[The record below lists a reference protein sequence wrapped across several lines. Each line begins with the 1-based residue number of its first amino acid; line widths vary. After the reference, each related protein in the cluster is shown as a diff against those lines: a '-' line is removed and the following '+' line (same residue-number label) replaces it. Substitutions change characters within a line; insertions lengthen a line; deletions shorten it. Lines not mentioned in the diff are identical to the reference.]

1 MNMTYE
7 FTSDKVGSIKIQD
20 FHHISG
26 ETLKLEGIDAQISD
40 ANIILSGV
48 NQFLSIV
55 GFENEYE
62 TTNIVR
68 TVNQNVIIKQ

>member
-1 MNMTYE
+1 MTYE

-20 FHHISG
+20 FRHISG

-62 TTNIVR
+62 KTNIVR